1 MGYISI
7 QQLSHQLFGFS
18 AYFMGR
24 GYFLGGN
31 VILTLTHL
39 EIIPLCPEK
48 NKSLRIHCLTGQDSE
63 SWIFTLLIFSPD
75 LLETYH
81 T

>member
-7 QQLSHQLFGFS
+7 LQLSHQLFEFS

-39 EIIPLCPEK
+39 EIIPLA
-48 NKSLRIHCLTGQDSE
+48 LRKIKEVQE
-63 SWIFTLLIFSPD
+63 FIV
-75 LLETYH
+75 
-81 T
+81 